1 MGAAAPGREAG
12 DMISSAA
19 DADGP
24 GPRRDARRALSR
36 RVRLPLPA
44 SDPGLLRLT
53 AALRTV
59 LSVGLTLAVLA
70 LLGVPLRIQVTG
82 AMAALISTIAVSET
96 RLRDQAVTLALG
108 LPVAG
113 ATVAAG
119 TALAPHRI
127 AADTVFVL
135 VIFGAVY
142 VRRFGLRGKALGMIA
157 FQMFFIA
164 QFVQVET
171 ARLAQVGLALL
182 VAFGC
187 GALVRFGLLRVTPEQ
202 TLDLLMGSFR
212 TRLRQ
217 AVGAMAALA
226 EAAERDGPAG
236 ESNGP
241 AVSGGSAVSGKPSAP
256 AAPAGGGP
264 DGTGRERAER
274 RLRQRIVRLHEGAL
288 MIQDRLEDSTPD
300 ASTAEAVQRRIA
312 GMEVTAE
319 RLAAVLLDGERPPH
333 TPLVTVRLRE
343 LYEAVGRDWLQK
355 RTPVGLAHVRDRLLG
370 YRENENLTGLPAGD
384 QEALRAMGELAFSV
398 LGLRVA
404 LGAADGDDE
413 NDSPRTRQYRE
424 ELETEELSRR
434 AESGLRAERGP
445 RAESSLRG
453 RPDAEET
460 PEERGASGVAR
471 RRDGDGGAESEP
483 PEDEETAEPGGLRR
497 PSTRT
502 AFQVTVGSAMAIVGG
517 ELLSPQRWYWA
528 VLTCW
533 VVFLGTAST
542 GEILVKGYRR
552 LAGTAVGVVAGAGL
566 TGLVAGHTGVSFA
579 LILFCVFAAFYFAPV
594 SHTLTSFFMTA
605 MLGLLF
611 TLLNTFSR
619 DIFVLRVEETA
630 IGVVCG
636 LTAALLVLPIRTAEH
651 TDELL
656 RTVLERLSDVTQEAV
671 RRLSG
676 ERPGV
681 SGGAPPGARD
691 ATVVPAAPGAG
702 DGSGVPASVP
712 SGPSGPSAHPV
723 DLLEAARELDDALD
737 GLRSAVQPLTHPV
750 SPLRSR
756 SQTARYVVAL
766 LDSAAYHARGLA
778 AVAEQLTGD
787 SRITPDPRVAA
798 AAGRLTRNLR
808 TLTRSLEE
816 PEEQRDEALL
826 PGSDTLTIAVIDH
839 PSRSPVGSRVA
850 RHIHRLDEIVIGLA
864 EPLGVRV
871 EGARGAGG
879 AAGATGE
886 AAAG

>member
-1 MGAAAPGREAG
+1 
-12 DMISSAA
+12 MISSAA
-19 DADGP
+19 DAGGP

-82 AMAALISTIAVSET
+82 AMAALISTFAVSET

-217 AVGAMAALA
+217 AVGAMAAMAALA
-226 EAAERDGPAG
+226 EAAERAGPAG

-241 AVSGGSAVSGKPSAP
+241 AVAGGSAVSGKPAAP

-445 RAESSLRG
+445 RADSSLRAESSLRG
-453 RPDAEET
+453 RPDAEKT
-460 PEERGASGVAR
+460 PA
-471 RRDGDGGAESEP
+471 
-483 PEDEETAEPGGLRR
+483 DEGTAEPGGLRR

-611 TLLNTFSR
+611 TLLNTYSR

-681 SGGAPPGARD
+681 SGGAPPGARGD
-691 ATVVPAAPGAG
+691 TVAPAVPAAGE
-702 DGSGVPASVP
+702 GSGAPAPASVP
-712 SGPSGPSAHPV
+712 PLPSLPSTPSAHPV

-871 EGARGAGG
+871 EGARGAGDAGG
-879 AAGATGE
+879 ARGGAGATGE
-886 AAAG
+886 TAAG

>member
-1 MGAAAPGREAG
+1 
-12 DMISSAA
+12 MISSAA
-19 DADGP
+19 DAGGP

-164 QFVQVET
+164 QFVQVES

-241 AVSGGSAVSGKPSAP
+241 AVYPGAAASGKPAAP
-256 AAPAGGGP
+256 ATPAGGGP

-370 YRENENLTGLPAGD
+370 YRENENLTGLPTGD

-434 AESGLRAERGP
+434 AESGLRAE
-445 RAESSLRG
+445 S
-453 RPDAEET
+453 RPDAEKT
-460 PEERGASGVAR
+460 PEGRGASGGTR
-471 RRDGDGGAESEP
+471 RRDGDGGPESEP
-483 PEDEETAEPGGLRR
+483 QEEDEGTAEPGGLRR

-611 TLLNTFSR
+611 TLLNTYSR

-681 SGGAPPGARD
+681 SGGAPPGTRG
-691 ATVVPAAPGAG
+691 ATVAPPVPGAG
-702 DGSGVPASVP
+702 DGSGASASVP
-712 SGPSGPSAHPV
+712 SVPSAHTV

-879 AAGATGE
+879 AAGAAGE